1 VHTESVEKSVGNE
14 NTFASDVVDP
24 DVVRRELLR
33 LSDKVAVRLRAAGVS
48 GRTVVLKLRTT
59 DFVTITRSRTLA
71 DPTDLGRRIYDEV
84 RSLYEATGKQHERIR
99 LVGVRVEQLSE
110 GAGGDSLGLWD
121 DDADWREA
129 ESTMDA
135 LRARFGSSM
144 LTPASLLGATRR
156 RPGADGRGPAEA
168 SGGDAGRG

>member
-1 VHTESVEKSVGNE
+1 
-14 NTFASDVVDP
+14 
-24 DVVRRELLR
+24 
-33 LSDKVAVRLRAAGVS
+33 LSDKVGTRLRAAGVS

-84 RSLYEATGKQHERIR
+84 VSLYEATGKQHERIR

-110 GAGGDSLGLWD
+110 GTGGDSLGLWD

-135 LRARFGSSM
+135 LRAKFGSAM
-144 LTPASLLGATRR
+144 LTPASLLGASRR
-156 RPGADGRGPAEA
+156 RPGAPGRDAGAA
-168 SGGDAGRG
+168 SVDDAGRG